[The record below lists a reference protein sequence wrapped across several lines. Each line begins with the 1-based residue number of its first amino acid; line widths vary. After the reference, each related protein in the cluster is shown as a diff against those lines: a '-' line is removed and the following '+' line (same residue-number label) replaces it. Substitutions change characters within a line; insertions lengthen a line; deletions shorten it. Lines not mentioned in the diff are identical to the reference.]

1 MSGYLIKRGKTFY
14 VRFEINGQ
22 DKRRSLRTGNRAEAE
37 KRLVAWRKQISH
49 ISFYGEERRTWPTAV
64 TKYAKEV
71 LPQSVKPKTAQR
83 YLVSLRQLDSFFRPK
98 FIDEVDRK
106 FVSYVISERLKAGVT
121 NATIRRDLTAASRV
135 LAACISWGWR
145 DDNPAGE
152 FDRSIIKERRDPIRM
167 PTDDE
172 VAWAI
177 QVVPPT
183 MGRIMLCALQTGMRE
198 DEIVTLKHPQ
208 VDLSRPSLT
217 LYKTKGGKPRAI
229 DLSVGAAGTISGT
242 PRHLHSPFVFWH
254 GNGEPY
260 LNFASNYAEQR
271 RKHNIPFRFHD
282 LRHKYAV
289 DYLKNGG
296 NIYTLQ
302 QILGHASIKTTE
314 IYLAYLTP
322 EETAASKYA
331 TVQKPV
337 QR

>member
-1 MSGYLIKRGKTFY
+1 MNLNRRCYGLAFVKNGK
-14 VRFEINGQ
+14 
-22 DKRRSLRTGNRAEAE
+22 K
-37 KRLVAWRKQISH
+37 
-49 ISFYGEERRTWPTAV
+49 
-64 TKYAKEV
+64 
-71 LPQSVKPKTAQR
+71 
-83 YLVSLRQLDSFFRPK
+83 
-98 FIDEVDRK
+98 
-106 FVSYVISERLKAGVT
+106 
-121 NATIRRDLTAASRV
+121 NATIRRDLTAMSRV
-135 LAACISWGWR
+135 LAACVVWR
-145 DDNPAGE
+145 WRNDNPAKE
-152 FDRSIIKERRDPIRM
+152 FDRSMIKERRKPIRM

-172 VAWAI
+172 VTRGI
-177 QVVPPT
+177 SVVPPA

-217 LYKTKGGKPRAI
+217 LYETKTNRPRAI

-260 LNFASNYAEQR
+260 LNFASNYSQQR
-271 RKHNIPFRFHD
+271 TKHGIPFRFHD

-322 EETAASKYA
+322 EETATSKYMTA
-331 TVQKPV
+331 QKPV